1 MPNKH
6 FYFAL
11 GATHGASVA
20 AWIYRRRHAWYP
32 RYAWV
37 RGLYRRDRDWT
48 LYLPFVMVAFGLLA
62 LVPDI
67 LYGLGILPKPVIRSA
82 AFNLFYGYAWF
93 ERSEDLDPLL
103 DWLFNTIG
111 SLLLYALAL
120 GVLGFYARE
129 AARRL
134 GAVHSRKVHPDTRQ

>member
-11 GATHGASVA
+11 GATHGALVA

-62 LVPDI
+62 LV
-67 LYGLGILPKPVIRSA
+67 
-82 AFNLFYGYAWF
+82 
-93 ERSEDLDPLL
+93 
-103 DWLFNTIG
+103 G
-111 SLLLYALAL
+111 SLRPAPVQSPHEGTDLLSRHRSRP
-120 GVLGFYARE
+120 VLIAF
-129 AARRL
+129 AAVRA
-134 GAVHSRKVHPDTRQ
+134 AVAQAASPRIF

>member
-6 FYFAL
+6 FYFVL
-11 GATHGASVA
+11 GATHGALVA

-93 ERSEDLDPLL
+93 ERSEGLDPLL
-103 DWLFNTIG
+103 DWLISTPSGRSSCMRWPSASSAFTRVKPRAG
-111 SLLLYALAL
+111 L
-120 GVLGFYARE
+120 GTVRAG
-129 AARRL
+129 
-134 GAVHSRKVHPDTRQ
+134 PP